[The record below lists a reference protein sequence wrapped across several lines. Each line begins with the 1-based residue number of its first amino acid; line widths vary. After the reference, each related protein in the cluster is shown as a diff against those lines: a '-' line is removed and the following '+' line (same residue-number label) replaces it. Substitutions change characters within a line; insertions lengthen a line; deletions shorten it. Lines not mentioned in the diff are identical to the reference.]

1 MPLALHSLRKHR
13 VCGDVV
19 VPEHIML
26 PEKSPPVE
34 TALRRALF
42 EVFFVR
48 RRTSIRARR

>member
-13 VCGDVV
+13 VCGDVI
-19 VPEHIML
+19 VPKHIAL

-34 TALRRALF
+34 TAFLHTLF

-48 RRTSIRARR
+48 GRTSIRALH